1 MSDSGNMPWGALAFM
16 VIIYMFMGAAYADG
30 MIEADPSLSLVPL
43 AEGLG
48 GGIFS
53 DIAGVVDMMVNLLT
67 FNIIGL
73 PDFFRVPIVAITG
86 TMLIWI
92 ALQFVHKAKSIVNP
106 LGG

>member
-53 DIAGVVDMMVNLLT
+53 DIAGVVDMVVNLLT

>member
-1 MSDSGNMPWGALAFM
+1 MSDSGDMPWGALAFM
-16 VIIYMFMGAAYADG
+16 VIIYTFMGAAYQDG

-48 GGIFS
+48 GGIFT
-53 DIAGVVDMMVNLLT
+53 DIAGVVDMMLNLLT

-73 PDFFRVPIVAITG
+73 PEFFRVPIVAITG

>member
-1 MSDSGNMPWGALAFM
+1 MSDSGDMPWGALAFM
-16 VIIYMFMGAAYADG
+16 VIIYTFMGAAYQDG

-53 DIAGVVDMMVNLLT
+53 DIAGVVDMMLNLLT

-73 PDFFRVPIVAITG
+73 PEFFRVPIVAITG